1 MIKTDKTSLTYKS
14 FKNDSSIL
22 FRQIIDLAIENSLLE
37 FDYLKESHN
46 RFSPIYLDIKNCEIV
61 LLEHEYGSY
70 TMTTNWNRNSIILGY
85 ITDFSFTITETDDE
99 KLKIKADKEQFKAE
113 VYLKLLNPEQENN
126 TPFGF
131 DLESDFYRRI
141 SKGFRS
147 NKKQELFEVSL
158 EDCFLRYSFL
168 FWISDSKV
176 SDNHPLLKY
185 YFDLFLKQLEIMDFN
200 NFPIEYTTKNLL
212 KLSKNYLSKDER
224 AFLQE
229 KIIKSFL
236 AKIEKNNFD
245 EDLEPLEVLSNLFC
259 NIYRNIDGIDLKKFF
274 ELINLEKVNFNL
286 IYKISK
292 FIKEDDFVEFLQL
305 IESKT
310 IKFDNSDNF
319 ELFIS
324 KNNYI
329 ISVNEIRNKI
339 NFIFEV
345 INRISSNKKKV
356 NLLISISSE
365 FEEFELQIIEDLL
378 EPIYKLRSKKLI
390 KLEKI

>member
-22 FRQIIDLAIENSLLE
+22 FRQIINLAIEKSSLE

-61 LLEHEYGSY
+61 LLEPESGSY
-70 TMTTNWNRNSIILGY
+70 RMITNWNRNSIILGY
-85 ITDFSFTITETDDE
+85 ITDFSFTITETDDK

-212 KLSKNYLSKDER
+212 QLSKNYLSKDER

>member
-1 MIKTDKTSLTYKS
+1 MIKTNNTSLTYKS

-22 FRQIIDLAIENSLLE
+22 FRQIINLAIEKSSLE

-61 LLEHEYGSY
+61 LLEPESGSY
-70 TMTTNWNRNSIILGY
+70 RMITNWNRNSIILGY

-324 KNNYI
+324 KNSYI
-329 ISVNEIRNKI
+329 ISVNGIRNKI

-345 INRISSNKKKV
+345 INRISSNKKKI

>member
-1 MIKTDKTSLTYKS
+1 MIQTNNTSLTYKS

-61 LLEHEYGSY
+61 LLEPESGSY
-70 TMTTNWNRNSIILGY
+70 RMITNWNRNSIILGY

-131 DLESDFYRRI
+131 DLESDFYGRI

-212 KLSKNYLSKDER
+212 KLSKTYLSKDER

-274 ELINLEKVNFNL
+274 ELINLEKVNLNL
-286 IYKISK
+286 IYEISK

-324 KNNYI
+324 RNSYI

>member
-1 MIKTDKTSLTYKS
+1 MIKTNNTSLTYKS

-22 FRQIIDLAIENSLLE
+22 FRQIIDLAIENSSLE

-46 RFSPIYLDIKNCEIV
+46 RFSPIYLDIKNCEII
-61 LLEHEYGSY
+61 LLEPESGSY
-70 TMTTNWNRNSIILGY
+70 RMITNWNRNSIILGY

-99 KLKIKADKEQFKAE
+99 KIKIKADKEQFKAE

-212 KLSKNYLSKDER
+212 QLSKNYLSKDER

-245 EDLEPLEVLSNLFC
+245 EDLEPLEFLSNLFC